1 MIDRAIARRCWSTD
15 TLPVATS
22 LWGERSVVGQEC
34 VELTY
39 PTYGHGLL
47 GHLAEGVPDGET
59 PLFEGQGVEIN
70 ELPGDED
77 GRVFGVF
84 DIIVPLDGTGT
95 VVPGGGGELL
105 DGGGGLDEAGVTG

>member
-1 MIDRAIARRCWSTD
+1 MS
-15 TLPVATS
+15 
-22 LWGERSVVGQEC
+22 

-47 GHLAEGVPDGET
+47 GHFPEGVPDAET
-59 PLFEGQGVEIN
+59 PLLEGRRVEIN

-84 DIIVPLDGTGT
+84 DIIMPLDGTGT

-105 DGGGGLDEAGVTG
+105 DGGGELLDGGGGLDEAGVTG